1 MSSDGSDSLRAFIS
15 RARAGSAAVNGVRA
29 LALSSEHPA
38 LAERQLVQA
47 GPRWHLDELT
57 GRLVELS
64 GMGAVASLTAAVALL
79 LEAQERG
86 EPAAWIGL
94 YGAAFFP
101 PDLDD
106 AGVDLDAVVVVRV
119 PDAMVMARAA
129 DRVLRSGAFGLVFL
143 DLGGAG
149 SAGIEIPVAV
159 QGRLVGLAQ
168 HHDAAIVAIT
178 EKPNDAAS
186 IGSMVSLRAAAVR
199 ERIGGGKPGFKIA
212 VRAVKDKR
220 RGPGWFQEL
229 DVLGPAGLV

>member
-15 RARAGSAAVNGVRA
+15 RARAGSAAVTGARA

-38 LAERQLVQA
+38 LHERELPA
-47 GPRWHLDELT
+47 PRWQLDELT

-64 GMGAVASLTAAVALL
+64 GAGAVASLSAAVTLL
-79 LEAQERG
+79 LEAQGRG

-94 YGAAFFP
+94 QNVSFFP

-106 AGVDLDAVVVVRV
+106 AGVDLDALVVVRV
-119 PDAMVMARAA
+119 PDATAMVRAA
-129 DRVLRSGAFGLVFL
+129 DRLLRSGAFGLVFL
-143 DLGGAG
+143 DVGAT
-149 SAGIEIPVAV
+149 AEIPVAV

-178 EKPNDAAS
+178 EKSNDAAS
-186 IGSMVSLRAAAVR
+186 LGSMVSLRAAAIR
-199 ERIGGGKPGFKIA
+199 ERIGGGKPGFRVA

-220 RGPGWFQEL
+220 RGPGWTQALE
-229 DVLGPAGLV
+229 VVAPAGLV